1 MNDNLF
7 KNVESK
13 TNVKKEDIL
22 NLAKRVQMEDLNK
35 EDNLRKLIKDVA
47 MMANRE
53 LPKDKEDQLVMAI
66 KKNSTFNINK

>member
-1 MNDNLF
+1 MNENLF

-22 NLAKRVQMEDLNK
+22 NLARMVQMEDLNK

-47 MMANRE
+47 VLANRDLSKE
-53 LPKDKEDQLVMAI
+53 KEDRLVQAIQSNNAFQI
-66 KKNSTFNINK
+66 KK